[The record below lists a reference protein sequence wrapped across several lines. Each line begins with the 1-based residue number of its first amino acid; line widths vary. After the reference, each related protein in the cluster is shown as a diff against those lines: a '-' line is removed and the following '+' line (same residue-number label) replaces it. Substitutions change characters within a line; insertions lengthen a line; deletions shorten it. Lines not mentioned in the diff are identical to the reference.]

1 MRSLDMARYYLHLR
15 DGADV
20 ALDDEGR
27 DFASLDELEA
37 ALVTAAR
44 DVIAGDVMRGSLNLE
59 LRIDAETV
67 SGELVRSLAFQDA
80 VAVEAPRA
88 AA

>member
-1 MRSLDMARYYLHLR
+1 MARYYLHLR